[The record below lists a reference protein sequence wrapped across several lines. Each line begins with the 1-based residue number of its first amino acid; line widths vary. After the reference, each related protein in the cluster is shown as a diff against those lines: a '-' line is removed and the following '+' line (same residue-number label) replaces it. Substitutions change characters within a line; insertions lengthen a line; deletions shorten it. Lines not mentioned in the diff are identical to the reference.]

1 MKRGYRNYRTQR
13 KQVLFAL
20 WKFQE
25 KKKWRESLFKAIMAE
40 NLPNL
45 GKERYTDPRGPKDL
59 NRLNSN
65 RAKSRHFTVKCQ
77 QSNTFESSKRK
88 VRLQKR
94 EPQIRLKVDLST
106 EIFRTEIMGQ
116 HIQNTGR
123 KKKKQ
128 NSKFQ
133 QRILYPGAPTWL
145 SH

>member
-1 MKRGYRNYRTQR
+1 
-13 KQVLFAL
+13 
-20 WKFQE
+20 
-25 KKKWRESLFKAIMAE
+25 MAE

-45 GKERYTDPRGPKDL
+45 DKERYTDPRGPKDL

-123 KKKKQ
+123 KKKKTKLKVSTK
-128 NSKFQ
+128 NSIPRGTHMAQ
-133 QRILYPGAPTWL
+133 SLGICL
-145 SH
+145 